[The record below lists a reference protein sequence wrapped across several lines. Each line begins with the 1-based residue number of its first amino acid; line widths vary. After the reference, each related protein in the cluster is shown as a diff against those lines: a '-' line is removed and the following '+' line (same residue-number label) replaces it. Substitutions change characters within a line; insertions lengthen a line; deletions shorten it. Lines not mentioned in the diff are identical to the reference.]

1 MRIQP
6 STALLASLFL
16 GCGSDTASNGS
27 DTSSV
32 LADGGIAGG
41 GSTSGGGKYTGT
53 GFLDDASTCE
63 AHDVDNGRV
72 APDIL
77 IVLDRSTSMRM
88 RGVNRWDPSV
98 SALKTI
104 TSSLD
109 ESVKFGLMVFP
120 GTQQGQAMAPAS
132 CNTLTDAQQ
141 ITDCITGAIGGAAGG
156 VASCDP
162 GTVAV
167 PVGARTAA
175 PIAQALDSMQP
186 NGATPTAS
194 TLQAAHMALGS
205 GFTNNVDVRTSA
217 KFVLLVT
224 DGQPNCTGGTF
235 GGGAPGG
242 GSDPQA
248 VTDSVARI
256 QEMTDDG
263 IKTYVLG
270 YGTQDD
276 QGATDALNQMARAG
290 GTGDQAY
297 RPINDEQGLLTVF
310 QKITG
315 TLVTCDFQLNTAPPD
330 ASYVRVAL
338 DGTALRLDDPNGWT
352 LSADHLHVTVQGS
365 ACEAVKS
372 RGHSLSVRVECDK
385 VILR

>member
-6 STALLASLFL
+6 STALLATLFL
-16 GCGSDTASNGS
+16 GCGSDTASNGTDIS
-27 DTSSV
+27 N
-32 LADGGIAGG
+32 LLPDGGTGSS
-41 GSTSGGGKYTGT
+41 GSTSGGGKSSGT
-53 GFLDDASTCE
+53 GILDDASTCE

-120 GTQQGQAMAPAS
+120 GTQGQTMAPAA
-132 CNTLTDAQQ
+132 CNMLTDAQE
-141 ITDCITGAIGGAAGG
+141 IANCITGAIGGAGGG
-156 VASCDP
+156 VASCTP

-167 PVGARTAA
+167 PVGAHTAA
-175 PIAQALDSMQP
+175 PIAQALDGMQP

-194 TLQAAHMALGS
+194 TLQAAHVALGS
-205 GFTNNVDVRTSA
+205 GFSNNVDVRSSA

-224 DGQPNCTGGTF
+224 DGQPNCTGGMF
-235 GGGAPGG
+235 GGGGG
-242 GSDPQA
+242 GGTDPQA
-248 VTDSVARI
+248 VADSVARI

-276 QGATDALNQMARAG
+276 QGATDALNQMAKAG

-297 RPINDEQGLLTVF
+297 RPINDEKGLLTEF

-315 TLVTCDFQLNTAPPD
+315 TLVTCDFQLNSAPPD
-330 ASYVRVAL
+330 ASFVRVTL
-338 DGTALRLDDPNGWT
+338 DGNALRLDDPNGWT
-352 LSADHLHVTVQGS
+352 LSADHFHVTVQGS